1 VISHLQKTSALA
13 ASHFYSS
20 QHATLNQRA
29 ADAMFLEISEASEEI
44 LFFVDEI
51 QEGDFEQLFIF
62 RRPNFNSD
70 YGGQAFVVV
79 KMKRVKEVY
88 FLTQYND
95 NRNGGEFMSF
105 DPSHLGDENKK
116 AWREIFFSNFIW
128 WLETYNLYGFKRNRI
143 MHFSKQSLGSRTPNG
158 IMTVHDYSYQ

>member
-1 VISHLQKTSALA
+1 MQKTSALA
-13 ASHFYSS
+13 ASHFYSANS
-20 QHATLNQRA
+20 DTLNQRA
-29 ADAMFLEISEASEEI
+29 TDAMFLEVCEALEEI
-44 LFFVDEI
+44 LFFVDEL

-79 KMKRVKEVY
+79 KMKRVKEIY

-95 NRNGGEFMSF
+95 NRKGGEFMSF

-116 AWREIFFSNFIW
+116 AWRAIFFSNFIW
-128 WLETYNLYGFKRNRI
+128 WLETYNQYGFRCDRI
-143 MHFSKQSLGSRTPNG
+143 MHFSKQRLGSRTPNG
-158 IMTVHDYSYQ
+158 IMTQLDYAYQ